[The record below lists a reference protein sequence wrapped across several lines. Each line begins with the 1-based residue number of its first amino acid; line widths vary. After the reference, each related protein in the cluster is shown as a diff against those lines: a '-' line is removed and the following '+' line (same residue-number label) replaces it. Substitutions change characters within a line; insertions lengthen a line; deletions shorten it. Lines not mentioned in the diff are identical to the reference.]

1 MTALFA
7 LAGAMIIGT
16 VDFGGGYASRT
27 NPPVRVAA
35 WIQASSVLITVA
47 ALTVIETVDV
57 TSTDVIAGAVAG
69 LSGTFSFI
77 ALYTAFQM
85 GQISLLAPI
94 AAILGAVIPTVVGT
108 FRGEPLR
115 AVNIVGIVGGLVA
128 IGLVSREARQ
138 AGEPRAPPPFAFAL
152 AFVAGGGFSIFFLAL
167 AETSEDAGLWPLL
180 IARFVSIP
188 LVIAVSVLATGGI
201 TIAAASRRVVI
212 AAGFGEAIAN
222 IFALWSYQRGPL
234 AVAAVLGALFPV
246 STVLLARV
254 VFREHLGRVQW
265 TGVGVALASVPL
277 VAWPT

>member
-7 LAGAMIIGT
+7 LLGAAIIGT
-16 VDFGGGYASRT
+16 ADFGGGYAART

-35 WIQASSVLITVA
+35 WIQVSSVLITIA
-47 ALTVIETVDV
+47 ALTVIETVEV
-57 TSTDVIAGAVAG
+57 TSTNVIAGVVAG

-77 ALYTAFQM
+77 ALYTAFQL

-94 AAILGAVIPTVVGT
+94 AAILGAIIPTLVGS

-115 AVNIVGIVGGLVA
+115 AVNIVGIVVGLVA
-128 IGLVSREARQ
+128 IGLVSQEARRVDQ
-138 AGEPRAPPPFAFAL
+138 PRTTPPL
-152 AFVAGGGFSIFFLAL
+152 AFGLAFIAGGGFSIFFLAL

-188 LVIAVSVLATGGI
+188 LVIAVSVVFTGGI
-201 TIAAASRRVVI
+201 AIGAASRRVVV

-246 STVLLARV
+246 STVLLARM

-265 TGVGVALASVPL
+265 TGVGLALASVPL